1 MLNHTKLLVLE
12 LLELHPGGLSTG
24 ARLQPGEDGADLVL
38 TLLLHPATNAGPEE
52 DEGVA
57 QPELLL
63 VQLHLVINPLLVI
76 IIFFC
81 TYNVHDGLGGSLVI
95 LGLGNGGGADDVV
108 PGLELGVGQLVGET
122 G

>member
-12 LLELHPGGLSTG
+12 LLELHPRSLSTSSC
-24 ARLQPGEDGADLVL
+24 LQPGENRANLVL
-38 TLLLHPATNAGPEE
+38 TLLLHPATDAGPEE

-95 LGLGNGGGADDVV
+95 LGLGNG
-108 PGLELGVGQLVGET
+108 
-122 G
+122 